1 MRTSTTSTTMTTTKE
16 KPHCLVCDVEYNDEG
31 LSKEWAEK
39 HKLGNKKVCPWCVH
53 RGWPKF
59 RVMFEALA
67 SINTMVDD
75 DPSDT
80 AEKALWF
87 VVGVPPD
94 VSSPTDQERE
104 EATQA
109 DLERPKKV
117 VRKVKRRP
125 R

>member
-1 MRTSTTSTTMTTTKE
+1 MTRTKE

-39 HKLGNKKVCPWCVH
+39 HELGDKKVCPWCVH

-59 RVMFEALA
+59 KVMFEALA
-67 SINTMVDD
+67 SIAYYHNS
-75 DPSDT
+75 DPSSEDL
-80 AEKALWF
+80 ARRADEALWF
-87 VVGVPPD
+87 AVGVPPD
-94 VSSPTDQERE
+94 VSAPTDQERE
-104 EATQA
+104 EAAQA
-109 DLERPKKV
+109 ALERPKRV